1 MKSSRTPIFGP
12 VLAAV
17 FATATLVLLA
27 VERGTGV
34 PSVQAVTAELFRLL
48 LILGAGAVLLGAV
61 NLFTVHVGR
70 VQRGDT
76 EWPQSLVVLG
86 VALVVIAAGLV
97 DPAGRRSPLVEW
109 IFDHV
114 LAPGQAMLYALTAF
128 FLAAAAYRFLR
139 LERRGGGWLVAGA
152 VMVML
157 TQMPSAQALWPAPL
171 AGVTIWL
178 VEAPVMA
185 ALRGALLG
193 TALALLI
200 SGVRYLF
207 GRM

>member
-1 MKSSRTPIFGP
+1 MKPSRASLVGP

-17 FATATLVLLA
+17 FATATFVLLA
-27 VERGTGV
+27 VERGTGA
-34 PSVQAVTAELFRLL
+34 PSVQAATAEVFRLL
-48 LILGAGAVLLGAV
+48 LILGAGAILLGAV
-61 NLFTVHVGR
+61 NLFAVHVSR
-70 VQRGDT
+70 VQRGDA

-86 VALVVIAAGLV
+86 VALIVIAAGLV

-109 IFDHV
+109 MFDYV
-114 LAPGQAMLYALTAF
+114 LAPGQAMLFALSAF
-128 FLAAAAYRFLR
+128 FLAAAAFRFMR

-157 TQMPSAQALWPAPL
+157 TQMPQAQALWPTAL
-171 AGVTIWL
+171 ADVTVWM

>member
-61 NLFTVHVGR
+61 NLFSVHVGR
-70 VQRGDT
+70 VQRGEA

-128 FLAAAAYRFLR
+128 FLAAAAYRFMR
-139 LERRGGGWLVAGA
+139 LERRGGGWLVVGA

-157 TQMPSAQALWPAPL
+157 TQMPRAQALWPTPL

-200 SGVRYLF
+200 TGVRYLF